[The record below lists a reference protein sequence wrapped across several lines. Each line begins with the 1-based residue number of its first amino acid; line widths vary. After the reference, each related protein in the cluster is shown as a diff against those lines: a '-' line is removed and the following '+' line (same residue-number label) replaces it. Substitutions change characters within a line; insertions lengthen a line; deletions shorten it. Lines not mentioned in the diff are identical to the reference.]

1 MKEQFDKKL
10 TDKIKASFESHQE
23 EYDPKEWEKLSVA
36 YFGKPKGAAFPSWA
50 YWAASLAALLLVTSV
65 LVFNSL
71 DTSQDSHVT
80 TEQIKTEEETLE
92 DNIVNQQKSIS
103 DSLLEEKSIA
113 SSEKPTRELPRAR
126 SIQKTTSEKTRDQSP
141 EKNSQETALSD
152 QTTISKSEIQ
162 PEKEKIAEAESKDSI
177 SPSYS
182 NQSSKAEEEV
192 KAQEKINKWLA
203 DAEEKAPKKDEAKSE
218 PLKLGVFVTP
228 QSTSSSTQAV
238 NLGAGVITEL
248 PVSNKFKIDLGIAY
262 ARQNLSPGVAEYSNV
277 MVAQSLSYSDRS
289 AMMSSNF
296 ITTSNELSFGQLEIP
311 FNLKYK
317 VLENKKSDL
326 YLISGVSNMLY
337 LNQRNTVTYNAV
349 NFANSG
355 LVGAQTEL
363 RTISQT
369 FTPDSQSLSNNTS
382 IGQLLNLSVGYEQSL
397 SNGTFISVEP
407 FYKLSIGNQTFINQQ
422 FSIGGINLRM
432 NFQLKDKK

>member
-10 TDKIKASFESHQE
+10 TDKIKASFEKHQE
-23 EYDPKEWEKLSVA
+23 EYDPKEWDKLSAA

-50 YWAASLAALLLVTSV
+50 YWAASLTALLLVTSV

-71 DTSQDSHVT
+71 DTTQDSRVI
-80 TEQIKTEEETLE
+80 TEQNEPDEKALE

-103 DSLLEEKSIA
+103 ESVIEEKSIA
-113 SSEKPTRELPRAR
+113 SAEKPTRELPRAKAAKQPVLEENR
-126 SIQKTTSEKTRDQSP
+126 VQTP
-141 EKNSQETALSD
+141 EKGSQETPIGD
-152 QTTISKSEIQ
+152 QAILSKSKEEA
-162 PEKEKIAEAESKDSI
+162 EKEKIAESEGKTLI
-177 SPSYS
+177 SPSTT
-182 NQSSKAEEEV
+182 QASSKAEEEE
-192 KAQEKINKWLA
+192 KAMEKINKWLA
-203 DAEEKAPKKDEAKSE
+203 DGEEKSTKADEAKSE
-218 PLKLGVFVTP
+218 PLKLGVFLTP

-248 PVSNKFKIDLGIAY
+248 PVSNKLKIDLGIAY

-277 MVAQSLSYSDRS
+277 MVSQSLSYSDRS

-369 FTPDSQSLSNNTS
+369 FTPDSQNLSNNTS

-397 SNGTFISVEP
+397 SNGTYISVEP